1 MSEAAAADAEN
12 AEVAPKPKRNMMGLL
27 VGINSVL
34 GLATLGFLAWQVTH
48 PPAPPPAP
56 AADEKHGEGAAAGG
70 EHGAAKPAGGEH
82 GAAKPAA
89 GEHGAPAAGGEHGAP
104 AAGAGPAINAP
115 GVMVPLGEFVVR
127 LPASDGD
134 RYGRFAFE
142 VLVRSADEGE
152 QVKARLPELRDRF
165 IMVLSDLTLDAVRGK
180 AELDVIKLRLFK
192 ELQGSAVGQV
202 VRALYVT
209 EFVVQ

>member
-1 MSEAAAADAEN
+1 MSEAAAANAEN
-12 AEVAPKPKRNMMGLL
+12 EDVAPKPKRNMMGLL

-34 GLATLGFLAWQVTH
+34 GVATLGFLAWQITH

-56 AADEKHGEGAAAGG
+56 AANEKHGEGAPAAGG
-70 EHGAAKPAGGEH
+70 EHGAAKPA
-82 GAAKPAA
+82 AA
-89 GEHGAPAAGGEHGAP
+89 GEHGAPAPAAAGGGEHGAAAP
-104 AAGAGPAINAP
+104 AAGGAAGPAINAP